1 MSKKLAVQCL
11 CGSVRLDLLGQ
22 PAARA
27 NCHCQSCRDFYATSM
42 LSATAW
48 HVEATT
54 LNGSGTITFHHPKKQ
69 LSRTFCSSCGDTV
82 FGTNRLGMRV
92 VPNSLVARALGGVL
106 PEHFQPTMH
115 LFYRQRIIDV
125 TDALTKYLDGW
136 DGPEYKHR
144 DLPASEATLAS

>member
-1 MSKKLAVQCL
+1 
-11 CGSVRLDLLGQ
+11 
-22 PAARA
+22 
-27 NCHCQSCRDFYATSM
+27 M

-48 HVEATT
+48 NVEAAK
-54 LNGSGTITFHHPKKQ
+54 LNGSEAITFPHPTKQ

-92 VPNSLVARALGGVL
+92 VPNGLVARATGGIL

-125 TDALTKYLDGW
+125 TDTLTKFLDGW
-136 DGPEYKHR
+136 DGSEYKAPGSTNVYSAVLRRRQSSAAAYRRHR
-144 DLPASEATLAS
+144 E